1 MAQQSQPAALL
12 ALSVP
17 LLDSKCSHCVLA
29 ARSSTQLEQPAK
41 RVRLDDSVLMG
52 VTVVLASVGTS
63 VGPGS
68 NTLIRM
74 HRGTVRLDTTAWKGP
89 VSLFRPPVLLES
101 TSPQLVL
108 FSSLIAKHV
117 SLATSVLPLCPLSVD
132 LVVIA
137 LSSTQALIKK
147 H

>member
-1 MAQQSQPAALL
+1 MAQQSQPAASL

-17 LLDSKCSHCVLA
+17 PLDSKCSHCVLV
-29 ARSSTQLEQPAK
+29 ARNSIQLEQPAK

-52 VTVVLASVGTS
+52 AIVVLASVGTS
-63 VGPGS
+63 VGLGN

-74 HRGTVRLDTTAWKGP
+74 RRRIVRLATTAWKAP
-89 VSLFRPPVLLES
+89 VSLLRPPVLLES
-101 TSPQLVL
+101 TYQPLVL